1 MENIS
6 IIIRDARLRKEMS
19 QKDLAVLIGKSK
31 NVISNWEN
39 GRHKPN
45 ADQIELLCGILD
57 IPVSDIFRP
66 RENRISP
73 ERHSPVGT
81 RKDDHLIKLWRQLP
95 YEEQIKM
102 LGRIEAKVEECAASE
117 DQEGYPKSAQ
127 R

>member
-45 ADQIELLCGILD
+45 ADQIELLCGILN
-57 IPVSDIFRP
+57 IPISDIFKP
-66 RENRISP
+66 RERRTNP
-73 ERHSPVGT
+73 ERYYPLGT
-81 RKDDHLIKLWRQLP
+81 RKSDPLIMLWRRLP
-95 YEEQIKM
+95 YEEQLKM
-102 LGRIEAKVEECAASE
+102 LGRIEAKVEECE
-117 DQEGYPKSAQ
+117 GQERA
-127 R
+127 